1 MIFDRSLYVIVLVS
15 KFRLLLSIKLPF
27 ESIVPEARTDPSRC
41 VFPFTFISDSFV
53 TKLDINTVLFVLLE
67 TDIPPFAPLSPDS
80 PALIPMEVE
89 EDVVLLISLREMIF
103 KSPFIFKSLF
113 KFKLFPTLNYA
124 IRVPEIIVLFLY

>member
-1 MIFDRSLYVIVLVS
+1 
-15 KFRLLLSIKLPF
+15 
-27 ESIVPEARTDPSRC
+27 
-41 VFPFTFISDSFV
+41 
-53 TKLDINTVLFVLLE
+53 
-67 TDIPPFAPLSPDS
+67 DIPPFAPLTPDS
-80 PALIPMEVE
+80 PALIPIEVE